1 MKDVVVWMIKIE
13 IQRQNGKIT
22 YFEIKGHADFSG
34 YGDDIIC
41 AAVSSVGQMTI
52 NGLIETLKLQKKLEY
67 IEKDGLI
74 TCDLKDSELTDDELE
89 KADILIESMY
99 SYLKAVARSYSEFVK
114 LEEKIENK

>member
-1 MKDVVVWMIKIE
+1 
-13 IQRQNGKIT
+13 
-22 YFEIKGHADFSG
+22 
-34 YGDDIIC
+34 
-41 AAVSSVGQMTI
+41 MTI

-67 IEKDGLI
+67 VEKDGLI

-89 KADILIESMY
+89 KVDILIESMY